1 MSRKKSKITLKVPDT
16 YSAETK
22 RFIKIVLRELNERD
36 ELNSLMEGV
45 LVMLMNC
52 YETFIDASRTVRQ
65 EGATTI
71 LTKNDVLSTHPAVGT
86 QLKSNQQVLALM
98 KELGLTTKSRRVLD
112 NSKEDSSVLS
122 LFSDLTDED

>member
-1 MSRKKSKITLKVPDT
+1 MNKRKSKIVLKVPDT

-112 NSKEDSSVLS
+112 NSKDDSSVLS

>member
-1 MSRKKSKITLKVPDT
+1 MTKKRLKLSLKVPDC

-65 EGATTI
+65 EGATTL

-112 NSKEDSSVLS
+112 NAKEDSSVLS
-122 LFSDLTDED
+122 LFDNLEDD

>member
-1 MSRKKSKITLKVPDT
+1 
-16 YSAETK
+16 
-22 RFIKIVLRELNERD
+22 
-36 ELNSLMEGV
+36 
-45 LVMLMNC
+45 MLMNC

-112 NSKEDSSVLS
+112 NAREDNSVLS
-122 LFSDLTDED
+122 LFDNLEDD

>member
-1 MSRKKSKITLKVPDT
+1 MSKKKCKIVLKVPDT
-16 YSAETK
+16 YSTETK

-112 NSKEDSSVLS
+112 NAKDDSSVLS
-122 LFSDLTDED
+122 LFSELTDED

>member
-1 MSRKKSKITLKVPDT
+1 MTKRKGKLTLKVPDT
-16 YSAETK
+16 YSQETK
-22 RFIKIVLRELNERD
+22 RFIKTVLRELNERD

-112 NSKEDSSVLS
+112 NAREDNSVLS
-122 LFSDLTDED
+122 LFDNLEDG

>member
-1 MSRKKSKITLKVPDT
+1 MSRKRPKITLKVPET
-16 YSAETK
+16 YSVETK

-112 NSKEDSSVLS
+112 NAKEDSSMLS
-122 LFSDLTDED
+122 LFTDLADED